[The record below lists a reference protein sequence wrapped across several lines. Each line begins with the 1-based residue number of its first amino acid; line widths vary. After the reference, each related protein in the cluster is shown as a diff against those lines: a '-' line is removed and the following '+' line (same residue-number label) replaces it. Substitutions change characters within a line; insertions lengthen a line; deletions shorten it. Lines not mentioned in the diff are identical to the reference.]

1 MVTTAPTYSSVV
13 IETPENISFQY
24 ELAGP
29 GTRMVAYLID
39 FLILVVGLTV
49 VLTMYGYASVLIS
62 SLNHTDPFNDVL
74 NAIIGGLISLIF
86 PLGGYWTVFEMAW
99 SGQTPGKRIMGIRVI
114 QFNGLP
120 VNFPSL
126 LVRNLFRLTDAFF
139 PFQYAVGFGMLIFT
153 KHTQRLGDLVAGT
166 LVVKEK
172 KAIDASRFRWKKK
185 VEPPD
190 EYHVELRLSE
200 QEFNFITEYV
210 GIWRTLN
217 KADRNRIAQKL
228 VAPIIQNNRLETA
241 NDPVF
246 SPIIESLEAEAADRK
261 YIPAEKLMREIL
273 MYYVVQDQVE

>member
-1 MVTTAPTYSSVV
+1 MVSTAPTYSSVV

-39 FLILVVGLTV
+39 FLIVVVGLTII
-49 VLTMYGYASVLIS
+49 LALYGYASALIA
-62 SLNHTDPFNDVL
+62 SLNHTAPFNDVV
-74 NAIIGGLISLIF
+74 NAIIGGIISLIF
-86 PLGGYWTVFEMAW
+86 PLGGYWTLFELLW

-120 VNFPSL
+120 VNFPAL
-126 LVRNLFRLTDAFF
+126 RIRNLFRLTDAFF

-153 KHTQRLGDLVAGT
+153 QHTQRLGDLVAGT

-172 KAIDASRFRWKKK
+172 KAIEASRFRWKKK
-185 VEPPD
+185 VEPLD
-190 EYHVELRLSE
+190 EYQIAIKLTE

-210 GIWRTLN
+210 GIWRSLN

-228 VAPIIQNNRLETA
+228 VAPIIQNNQLHSSQ
-241 NDPVF
+241 DPVF
-246 SPIIESLEAEAADRK
+246 GPIVRTLETEAPDQK
-261 YIPAEKLMREIL
+261 YIPAERLMREIL
-273 MYYVVQDQVE
+273 RYYVVQDQLK